1 MAGGF
6 RRLDVV
12 VGEDETGHGRVLE
25 TGRLNSWPVRSL
37 GCRSTS
43 SERPR
48 VGRAP
53 VAVASGVSATAR
65 CTECGPARW
74 WYNSTAPRREDA
86 TSWRLCRLAPGAA
99 LRWLSVPWNA
109 IWCWTRAA
117 YTMLVALEQ
126 EVAAADALRR
136 KQHLLVPPR
145 TRVRRVASP
154 ARQRPCRRKRLLLR
168 FVCLSRTISHSP
180 GTVSGP

>member
-25 TGRLNSWPVRSL
+25 TGRLNFWPVSSL

-48 VGRAP
+48 LGRCAP
-53 VAVASGVSATAR
+53 VAVASGVSAIAR

-74 WYNSTAPRREDA
+74 WCNSTAPRREDA
-86 TSWRLCRLAPGAA
+86 TSWRLCCPLPWRVLRAP
-99 LRWLSVPWNA
+99 LRGCQCPRRRPSAGPGPRTP
-109 IWCWTRAA
+109 CS
-117 YTMLVALEQ
+117 EP
-126 EVAAADALRR
+126 LRR
-136 KQHLLVPPR
+136 KW
-145 TRVRRVASP
+145 RRMAPFTADSTSW
-154 ARQRPCRRKRLLLR
+154 CRRAPACAALHPL
-168 FVCLSRTISHSP
+168 P
-180 GTVSGP
+180 ASGRIGVYTRSVVVVEDCIGGPT